1 MITKRNIKLVNSLAD
16 ARDRREAGLFV
27 AEGTKCVLD
36 MLPHFLCPKIYA
48 TVEWIEEHAEAI
60 APDVRRQIEVAAR
73 GELRQMTRLQA
84 TPPVIALFV
93 LPAPVIADSSRPAR
107 ALTLALDRVQD
118 PGNLGTII
126 RTCDWMGIDRIIASP
141 DTVDAFSP
149 KVVQAT
155 MGAIARVRVV
165 YTDLPAFIASMPA
178 GTEVY
183 GTFLDGDNIYSASL
197 PPDSGLLVMGNEG
210 SGISEAVGAAV
221 TRRLYIP
228 PYPAGRP
235 TSESLNV
242 ATATAI
248 CLSEFRARLLR
259 GS

>member
-1 MITKRNIKLVNSLAD
+1 MITKQTIKLVGSLSD
-16 ARDRREAGLFV
+16 VRDRRKTGLFV

-36 MLPHFLCPKIYA
+36 ILPHFACSKIFA
-48 TVEWIEEHAEAI
+48 TAEWIEEHAATIEAET
-60 APDVRRQIEVAAR
+60 RRQIEVASR

-93 LPAPVIADSSRPAR
+93 LPAPPVADSSRPAR

-126 RTCDWMGIDRIIASP
+126 RTCDWMGVDTIVASH

-155 MGAIARVRVV
+155 MGAIARVRVI
-165 YTDLPAFIASMPA
+165 YTDLSAFIAGMPA
-178 GTEVY
+178 GTDIY
-183 GTFLDGDNIYSASL
+183 GTFLDGENIYTTVIG
-197 PPDSGLLVMGNEG
+197 DCGLLVMGNEG
-210 SGISEAVGAAV
+210 CGISPQVADTV
-221 TRRLYIP
+221 THRLFIP

-242 ATATAI
+242 ATATAV
-248 CLSEFRARLLR
+248 CLSEFRARKLR
-259 GS
+259 KC